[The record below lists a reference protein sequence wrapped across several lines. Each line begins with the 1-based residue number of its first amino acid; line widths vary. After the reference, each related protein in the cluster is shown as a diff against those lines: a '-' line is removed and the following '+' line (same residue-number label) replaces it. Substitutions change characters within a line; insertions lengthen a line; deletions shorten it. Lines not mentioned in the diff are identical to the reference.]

1 MQQFSSNFI
10 HEFSNTHFWN
20 PDHYEI
26 RPEAIEYFDILKEA
40 GILHFDPVKASHKVN
55 AIYEDVDTWWA
66 SSDLQKVRTK
76 FCERFASQSVNWLNE
91 WSMFL
96 RGVSAV
102 DQK

>member
-1 MQQFSSNFI
+1 MNFPTLI
-10 HEFSNTHFWN
+10 FWN